1 MGAASITMNDAT
13 AWRPAVNP
21 WIIALTVT
29 LATFME
35 VLDTSIANVALPH
48 IAGSLSAGQDES
60 TWVLTSYLVSNAI
73 VLPLS
78 GWVSSIVGRKNFY
91 MGCVALFTISSF
103 LCGLAPNLGMLIF
116 FRILQGVGGG
126 GLQPSE
132 QAILAD
138 TFAPA
143 KRGMAFAVY
152 GIAVVMAPAIG
163 PTLGGYITDN
173 FTWRWIFFINIPV
186 GIVSLLLT
194 SRLIQDPPYFKRRK
208 LSETR
213 IDYTGLGFVALGLG
227 TLQVVLDKGQR
238 DDWFE
243 SHFIVWLSVISA
255 ASLIFVIFW
264 EWHHKDPIIDLH
276 LFRVRSFATAN
287 FLMFMLGFALLGST
301 LLLPL
306 FMQTMLGYTAE
317 RSGLALM
324 PGGFTIMLAM
334 PLVGFLLSRY
344 SPRYLLMFG
353 LCMLTFSL
361 FHMTTFDL
369 AVDFHTVMMAR
380 VYQALGL
387 AFLFV
392 PINTAAYST
401 LPRDKNNA
409 ASGLMNLARN
419 IGGSVGISFVT
430 TGLARRAQFHQV
442 QLVEKV
448 NAANPQFQST
458 LRGMTGIFSGGGA
471 GTGSGGVSA
480 QQHAYAMLQAN
491 VIRQSTMLAY
501 IDNFWVLGVVIA
513 CLVPFVFLIKKA
525 KLAGEIAVH

>member
-1 MGAASITMNDAT
+1 MSSTAATLDSVE

-21 WIIALTVT
+21 WIIAVAVT

-78 GWVSSIVGRKNFY
+78 GWLSSVIGRKNFY
-91 MGCVALFTISSF
+91 MGCVALFTVSSF
-103 LCGLAPNLGMLIF
+103 MCGLAPNLATLIIC
-116 FRILQGVGGG
+116 RILQGAGGG

-138 TFAPA
+138 TFPPA

-152 GIAVVMAPAIG
+152 GIAVVTAPAIG
-163 PTLGGYITDN
+163 PTLGGWITDN

-186 GIVSLLLT
+186 GILSILLT

-208 LSETR
+208 LSETT
-213 IDYTGLGFVALGLG
+213 IDYVGLGFVALGLG

-243 SHFIVWLSVISA
+243 SHFILILSLIGA
-255 ASLIFVIFW
+255 ASLIFVVFW
-264 EWHHKDPIIDLH
+264 EWTHKDPIIDLH
-276 LFRVRSFATAN
+276 LFRDRTFGTSN
-287 FLMFMLGFALLGST
+287 LLMFMLGFALLGST

-306 FMQTMLGYTAE
+306 FMQTMLGYTAQQ
-317 RSGLALM
+317 SGLALM
-324 PGGFTIMLAM
+324 PGGFTIMLLL

-344 SPRYLLMFG
+344 TPRWLLLFG
-353 LCMLTFSL
+353 LIVLSTSL
-361 FHMTTFDL
+361 FHMTRFDL
-369 AVDFHTVMMAR
+369 DIDFRTVVVAR
-380 VYQALGL
+380 MFQAAGL

-392 PINTAAYST
+392 PINTAAYAF

-419 IGGSVGISFVT
+419 IGGSVGISVVT
-430 TGLARRAQFHQV
+430 TMLDRRTQFH
-442 QLVEKV
+442 LT
-448 NAANPQFQST
+448 NLSSHLSPTNPALQST
-458 LRGMTGIFSGGGA
+458 IQGVANAMRAHGA
-471 GTGSGGVSA
+471 SA
-480 QQHAYAMLQAN
+480 AGATQQAYATVQGVFVRQA
-491 VIRQSTMLAY
+491 SMLAY
-501 IDNFWVLGVVIA
+501 IDCFWFLGVAI
-513 CLVPFVFLIKKA
+513 LVMVPMVFLMKKSRP
-525 KLAGEIAVH
+525 GGGIAVH